1 MSMSRHC
8 LLALTACLSLILCSC
23 TVIIQRYE
31 VDEFGN
37 PSLRSY
43 NYNLLRV
50 SQVSQVS
57 TLDPQT
63 GEVAL
68 SQVAVDDEMSENLTA
83 SWSRLME
90 VAGYALGGA
99 AISAAA
105 GGPTTPAAVA
115 GGLIA
120 VTKQALTE
128 QPKPEPVPVPAQPWT
143 ADDLDVVRGLCL
155 SKKLTNRP
163 MCEEAGVIY
172 YEETQ

>member
-1 MSMSRHC
+1 MFISRHC
-8 LLALTACLSLILCSC
+8 LLGLLICLTLSLCSGC
-23 TVIIQRYE
+23 TVIIQKYDL
-31 VDEFGN
+31 DEYGN

-68 SQVAVDDEMSENLTA
+68 SQVAVDDEMSENLTIA
-83 SWSRLME
+83 WTKLME

-120 VTKQALTE
+120 LTKQALTE
-128 QPKPEPVPVPAQPWT
+128 KPEPVPIPAQPWT
-143 ADDLDVVRGLCL
+143 AQDLDMIRGQCL
-155 SKKLTNRP
+155 SKKLTDRAV
-163 MCEEAGVIY
+163 CGDAGVVY
-172 YEETQ
+172 YEE